1 MNERDKELAKQ
12 AGFYL
17 YDLTETHEIKTVET
31 NSLDEWVTL
40 QKFADLIRA
49 DERNRA
55 MRENAYV
62 QFEREACAKVVDHMA
77 SRCNDIRA
85 AALESVAENIR
96 ARGHT

>member
-1 MNERDKELAKQ
+1 MNERDKELAMQ

-49 DERNRA
+49 DER
-55 MRENAYV
+55 
-62 QFEREACAKVVDHMA
+62 EACANVCAEQGELKGYGP
-77 SRCNDIRA
+77 
-85 AALESVAENIR
+85 LECANAIL
-96 ARGHT
+96 ARGNT